1 MFLLKKVFHLSTKVY
16 YLSINNV
23 CHPEMFTPQR
33 RFYSCLKMTFAKVIT
48 APIRAGKWMEAA
60 HQVNT
65 FLKGKKPNVL
75 VINKTVSCL
84 NNLIF
89 QLLWTGEFGMI
100 MLISESAAYASQ
112 KLWQEQ

>member
-1 MFLLKKVFHLSTKVY
+1 MQYNFVLHVFIKKGFSPFYKGLPPLY
-16 YLSINNV
+16 NV

-65 FLKGKKPNVL
+65 FLKGKNPNVL

-100 MLISESAAYASQ
+100 MLISESAA
-112 KLWQEQ
+112 